1 MALYAQELDGTVSA
15 GRALMIAKQQY
26 LATTQV
32 LTPYDE
38 KVLQQVVFYGLPM
51 YELGGADPGDQPER
65 AAAVGGGADRGGPVD
80 AARAA

>member
-1 MALYAQELDGTVSA
+1 MTA

-32 LTPYDE
+32 LNPYDE

-51 YELGGADPGDQPER
+51 YKLGGTIPATNQSVQ
-65 AAAVGGGADRGGPVD
+65 AAVGIAVGTCADDGG
-80 AARAA
+80 ARAAT